1 MEKKKFTFYRVM
13 SILFFVTGLIFG
25 TIAFVSGSETG
36 VIGEADED
44 GYVQTMT
51 EQVDYK
57 LFISAVAIPWFMCA
71 FFGYCDTKEDG
82 ANAMKELKGLITES
96 IKK

>member
-1 MEKKKFTFYRVM
+1 M
-13 SILFFVTGLIFG
+13 TGLIFG
-25 TIAFVSGSETG
+25 IFAFASGSETG
-36 VIGEADED
+36 AVGEVDED
-44 GYVQTMT
+44 GCVQTMT

-57 LFISAVAIPWFMCA
+57 LFVSAVSIPWFLCA

-96 IKK
+96 ESIKK